1 MRTKTLLLT
10 AALSAAGLA
19 TSMAQV
25 YSVNAVGYVNKGPIP
40 ANGWAALGNPLNG
53 TNNSLNTIMPLPAA
67 GYDGSTIYRF
77 DPAAQSYQDSIQ
89 WIGGFGW
96 FSPSDPDPTI
106 NPGEGFFFQ
115 NVGTQPLTVTFVGEV
130 PSGTLNNPM
139 VGGNK
144 WSIRSS
150 VVPKALR
157 LGDTDATTG
166 SANNLGFPA
175 GDNDTVYIFDTA
187 TQAYLDSYSYV
198 PGFGWFSPSDPD
210 PDGPLI
216 EPGSSFFVQAGA
228 TTANRTWV
236 QTFSVN

>member
-53 TNNSLNTIMPLPAA
+53 TNNSLNTIMPLPDV
-67 GYDGSTIYRF
+67 GFDGCGVYRF
-77 DPAAQSYQDSIQ
+77 NPTTQGYEDTIQ

-115 NVGTQPLTVTFVGEV
+115 NVAAQSLTITFVGEV
-130 PSGTLNNPM
+130 PSGTLHNPV
-139 VGGNK
+139 VGGNQ

-150 VVPKALR
+150 VVPKGLR
-157 LGDTDATTG
+157 LGDTDPATGT
-166 SANNLGFPA
+166 SNTLGFPA
-175 GDNDTVYIFDTA
+175 GDNDSVYIFDTA
-187 TQAYLDSYSYV
+187 TQAYLDTYAYV

-210 PDGPLI
+210 PDGPVI
-216 EPGSSFFVQAGA
+216 QPGSSFFLQAGA
-228 TTANRTWV
+228 TTAARDWV
-236 QTFSVN
+236 ESFSVN